1 MELVKRPL
9 ENIDIS
15 FLNTNSE
22 YKSGLVEFEYKDV
35 LYIANTGYL
44 SYYEKAEFLNNY
56 KLLEKQPT
64 NWSETDWINEQFEIN
79 WESYTDQILLEYPN
93 IWELDEERMW
103 NEESKLTLADN
114 TIQFKKPFDLFAG
127 LEEGSEIDIF
137 SDGQNT
143 MASPKDNPSPWIAE
157 IEIDIRKWIECKGKE
172 KEITEVNEFEF
183 VGRGTDTHIYF
194 YFEGMT
200 VVFKKEVPNP
210 YPNNCSLCSDFV
222 SDKDLYCSDCTQIE
236 D

>member
-1 MELVKRPL
+1 
-9 ENIDIS
+9 
-15 FLNTNSE
+15 
-22 YKSGLVEFEYKDV
+22 
-35 LYIANTGYL
+35 
-44 SYYEKAEFLNNY
+44 
-56 KLLEKQPT
+56 
-64 NWSETDWINEQFEIN
+64 
-79 WESYTDQILLEYPN
+79 
-93 IWELDEERMW
+93 MW
-103 NEESKLTLADN
+103 NDNNKLSLAN
-114 TIQFKKPFDLFAG
+114 NVIEFKKPFELFAG

-172 KEITEVNEFEF
+172 KEITELTQFEF
-183 VGRGTDTHIYF
+183 VGRGTENAIYF

-200 VVFKKEVPNP
+200 VVFKKEIPNP
-210 YPNNCSLCSDFV
+210 YPNNCSLCNSFV